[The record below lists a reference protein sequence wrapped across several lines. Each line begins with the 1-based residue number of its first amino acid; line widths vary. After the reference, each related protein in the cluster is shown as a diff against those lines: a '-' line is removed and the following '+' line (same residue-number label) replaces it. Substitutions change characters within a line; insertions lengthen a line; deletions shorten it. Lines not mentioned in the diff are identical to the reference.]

1 MKILASLA
9 AAGVA
14 LTLSFTAA
22 AQFKSPEEAVKFRKD
37 TLSEMNKNFRP
48 LGAMANGRA
57 PFDAKLAQEHASAV
71 EELSKKPWV
80 AFTPNTEGVG
90 GTKARPDIWMDNAK
104 FKQASE
110 TLMAETTKLSAAAKT
125 GNLDQVKAAV
135 NNTAASCKAC
145 HDNFRN

>member
-48 LGAMANGRA
+48 LGAMAKPG
-57 PFDAKLAQEHASAV
+57 AV
-71 EELSKKPWV
+71 
-80 AFTPNTEGVG
+80 
-90 GTKARPDIWMDNAK
+90 
-104 FKQASE
+104 
-110 TLMAETTKLSAAAKT
+110 
-125 GNLDQVKAAV
+125 
-135 NNTAASCKAC
+135 
-145 HDNFRN
+145 